1 MLQMTR
7 KFRWAGVLGIAL
19 VVSVFH
25 PGTAAAKPSG
35 PKLLVMLVVDQ
46 MRADYVERFGGQW
59 KGGLARLFQRGAVF
73 TEAAYPYLQTVT
85 CTGHATIG
93 TGTFPAR
100 HGMVLNGWWNR
111 EKARVMAC
119 TEDPDVVT
127 VSESGF
133 GKTGDSARFLRAET
147 LGDVMREQLWPT
159 SRAVTLS
166 LKARSAIMLAGRR
179 PFATL
184 WFDGITPVTS
194 TAFAKSLP
202 DFARG
207 FSALPATA
215 RRIWTPL
222 LPVKAYAFE
231 DAGIAEP
238 AANERFPHPIDEK
251 NWAASPAGDHALIE
265 LASRAVTQLAL
276 GQKDSTDLVAISFS
290 SLDLVGH
297 AFGPRSH
304 EVQDI
309 LLRLDVELGRL
320 FALLDQRLGREGYV
334 VALSADH
341 GVATLPEQLVALG
354 MDAGRI
360 PMKAVGERMQA
371 QVAAE
376 LGAAE
381 WCASLQYTD
390 LYLVAGAYDRLRLR
404 PGALRR
410 VALAIE
416 AVPGVERVF
425 SQDDLVPDA
434 PGCGVLC
441 RTAAAGHFPGRS
453 GDFILVPKPNWIIAE
468 TGTTHGTSNHYD
480 QRVPLVFL
488 GGGIRPGRYADA
500 ASPAD
505 IAPTLGAMVGV
516 TFPRPDGRDLRAAF
530 TRRP

>member
-19 VVSVFH
+19 MVSVFH

-222 LPVKAYAFE
+222 LP
-231 DAGIAEP
+231 
-238 AANERFPHPIDEK
+238 R
-251 NWAASPAGDHALIE
+251 
-265 LASRAVTQLAL
+265 Q
-276 GQKDSTDLVAISFS
+276 
-290 SLDLVGH
+290 
-297 AFGPRSH
+297 
-304 EVQDI
+304 
-309 LLRLDVELGRL
+309 
-320 FALLDQRLGREGYV
+320 
-334 VALSADH
+334 
-341 GVATLPEQLVALG
+341 GVCL
-354 MDAGRI
+354 
-360 PMKAVGERMQA
+360 
-371 QVAAE
+371 
-376 LGAAE
+376 
-381 WCASLQYTD
+381 
-390 LYLVAGAYDRLRLR
+390 
-404 PGALRR
+404 
-410 VALAIE
+410 
-416 AVPGVERVF
+416 
-425 SQDDLVPDA
+425 
-434 PGCGVLC
+434 
-441 RTAAAGHFPGRS
+441 
-453 GDFILVPKPNWIIAE
+453 
-468 TGTTHGTSNHYD
+468 
-480 QRVPLVFL
+480 
-488 GGGIRPGRYADA
+488 
-500 ASPAD
+500 
-505 IAPTLGAMVGV
+505 
-516 TFPRPDGRDLRAAF
+516 
-530 TRRP
+530 